1 MKKSVVIIGGGFGG
15 LTAAKKFHNTE
26 FDVLLI
32 DKTNHHL
39 FQPLLYQV
47 ATAALSPGDISV
59 PIRWILRKSKN
70 ITVILGEAVKVDST
84 NNKLLLK
91 DGEEIDYDYL
101 IIAAGARHS
110 YFGNNDWEN
119 FAPGLKT
126 LEDAINIREKML
138 LAFEKA
144 ERKFDKEDVSKY
156 MTFVIVG
163 GGPTG
168 VEMAGAIAEISKK
181 TLMRDFRKI
190 NTTKTRIIL
199 VEGTDR
205 ILNTYDNKLSLRAKE
220 DLEKLGVEVNLN
232 SMVSKIEKNKI
243 YFGNNVIETCNI
255 IWAAG
260 NTASPLLVSL
270 DTKLDRAG
278 RVIVN
283 KYCSIDESPNIFV
296 IGDAANFQEDEHPLP
311 GIAPVAVQQG
321 KYVADLIKK
330 ENNSLNKKPFK
341 YVDKG
346 TMATIGKAKA
356 IAQIKKLKLTG
367 FIAWFFWGFV
377 HILFLIN
384 FRNKYKVM
392 AEWIWY
398 YFSNKNG
405 VRLITKSNNKL

>member
-1 MKKSVVIIGGGFGG
+1 M
-15 LTAAKKFHNTE
+15 
-26 FDVLLI
+26 LI

-47 ATAALSPGDISV
+47 ATATLSPGDISV

-296 IGDAANFQEDEHPLP
+296 IGDAANFQEDGHPLP

>member
-296 IGDAANFQEDEHPLP
+296 IGDAANFQEDGHPLP

-346 TMATIGKAKA
+346 TMATISKAKA
-356 IAQIKKLKLTG
+356 IA
-367 FIAWFFWGFV
+367 
-377 HILFLIN
+377 
-384 FRNKYKVM
+384 
-392 AEWIWY
+392 
-398 YFSNKNG
+398 
-405 VRLITKSNNKL
+405 

>member
-1 MKKSVVIIGGGFGG
+1 MKKQVVIIGGGFGG
-15 LTAAKKFHNTE
+15 LTAAKKFHKTE

-59 PIRWILRKSKN
+59 PIRWILRRSKN
-70 ITVILGEAVKVDST
+70 ISVILGEVIKICKNESKVH
-84 NNKLLLK
+84 LK
-91 DGEEIDYDYL
+91 DGEEIKFDYL
-101 IIAAGARHS
+101 IVAAGSRHS
-110 YFGNNDWEN
+110 YFGNDSWEI

-126 LEDAINIREKML
+126 LEDALNIREKML

-181 TLMRDFRKI
+181 TMMRDFRKI
-190 NTTKTRIIL
+190 NTQKTRILL
-199 VEGTDR
+199 VEGTNR
-205 ILNTYDNKLSLRAKE
+205 ILNTYDSSLSNRAKD
-220 DLEKLGVEVNLN
+220 DLEKLGVEVHLN

-243 YFGNNVIETCNI
+243 YFGDNVIESCNI

-260 NTASPLLVSL
+260 NNASSMLASL
-270 DTKLDRAG
+270 DTNIDRAG

-283 KYCSIDESPNIFV
+283 EYCSIEGYPNIFV
-296 IGDAANFQEDEHPLP
+296 IGDAANFQVNGTSLP

-321 KYVADLIKK
+321 KYVAELIKK
-330 ENNSLNKKPFK
+330 GNDQHNKKTFK
-341 YVDKG
+341 YIDKG

-356 IAQIKKLKLTG
+356 IAQIKKLKLKG
-367 FIAWFFWGFV
+367 FFAWFAWGFV

-405 VRLITKSNNKL
+405 IRIITNYNNK

>member
-1 MKKSVVIIGGGFGG
+1 MRKRVVIIGGGFGG

-70 ITVILGEAVKVDST
+70 ITVILGEAEKVDRA
-84 NNKLLLK
+84 NNIILLK
-91 DGEEIDYDYL
+91 DGEEVEYDYL
-101 IIAAGARHS
+101 IISAGARHS

-119 FAPGLKT
+119 YAPGLKT

-190 NTTKTRIIL
+190 NTKKTRIIL

-205 ILNTYDNKLSLRAKE
+205 ILNTYEKKLSLRAKE
-220 DLEKLGVEVNLN
+220 DLEKLGVEVHLN

-243 YFGNNVIETCNI
+243 YFGNNVIETSNI

-260 NTASPLLVSL
+260 NSASPLLVSL
-270 DTKLDRAG
+270 NTELDRSG

-283 KYCSIDESPNIFV
+283 EYCSIEGYPNIFV
-296 IGDAANFQEDEHPLP
+296 IGDAANFQEAGHPLP

-321 KYVADLIKK
+321 KYAADLIKK
-330 ENNSLNKKPFK
+330 ENYRSNKKPFK
-341 YVDKG
+341 YTDKG

-405 VRLITKSNNKL
+405 VRLITKTDNKL

>member
-47 ATAALSPGDISV
+47 ATATLSPGDISV

-296 IGDAANFQEDEHPLP
+296 IGDAANFQEDGHPLP

>member
-1 MKKSVVIIGGGFGG
+1 MRKRVVIIGGGFGG
-15 LTAAKKFHNTE
+15 LTAAKKFHNTD

-91 DGEEIDYDYL
+91 DGEEIEYDYL

-119 FAPGLKT
+119 YAPGLKT

-168 VEMAGAIAEISKK
+168 VEIAGAIAEISKK

-190 NTTKTRIIL
+190 NTKKTRIIL

-205 ILNTYDNKLSLRAKE
+205 ILNTYDKKLSLRAKE

-243 YFGNNVIETCNI
+243 FFGNNVIETCNI

-270 DTKLDRAG
+270 KTKLDRAG